1 MSEEIKKTEEVVEV
15 TADEKEGEGTPV
27 VVTTKKQ
34 TWLNRVW
41 SAIVGAAVAVGA
53 MFGITQPQID
63 AQKAKV
69 VEIKTYA
76 SEALEALRNGD
87 VKTATTKLQEAT
99 AVTKEV
105 AEQIK
110 KDVNKIKESNK
121 ESVVETVK
129 KTVTESLV
137 KDQVKKV
144 ETKSAQY
151 NESTVTKKSKPEE
164 STVNTTTTSATPTT
178 VEKK

>member
-1 MSEEIKKTEEVVEV
+1 MSEEIKNDSKVEVETAEKTEEVVV
-15 TADEKEGEGTPV
+15 TS
-27 VVTTKKQ
+27 TKKQ

-41 SAIVGAAVAVGA
+41 SAVVGAAVAVGA

-110 KDVNKIKESNK
+110 KDVNKIKEANK
-121 ESVVETVK
+121 ESVVETA
-129 KTVTESLV
+129 KTAITETLV
-137 KDQVKKV
+137 KDQVKKAETTNTQYAV
-144 ETKSAQY
+144 EPKVEVKKTEVKKTEVNTKTQ
-151 NESTVTKKSKPEE
+151 STVTTPKK
-164 STVNTTTTSATPTT
+164 
-178 VEKK
+178 

>member
-1 MSEEIKKTEEVVEV
+1 MSEEIKKTEEVVDV
-15 TADEKEGEGTPV
+15 TAGGEEGEGTPV
-27 VVTTKKQ
+27 IVTTKKQ

-41 SAIVGAAVAVGA
+41 SAVVGAAVAVGA

-105 AEQIK
+105 AKQIK
-110 KDVNKIKESNK
+110 KDVNKIKEANK
-121 ESVVETVK
+121 ESVVETA
-129 KTVTESLV
+129 KTAITETLV
-137 KDQVKKV
+137 KDQVKKAEITNTQYTVDPKV
-144 ETKSAQY
+144 EVKKTEVNTKTQ
-151 NESTVTKKSKPEE
+151 STVTTPKK
-164 STVNTTTTSATPTT
+164 
-178 VEKK
+178 